1 MSNNT
6 DKLFK
11 KTFTVRKQDLANRV
25 GSGTSPVLSSP
36 SLLTFI
42 EETCMASIKSILESS
57 INNKN
62 TCVGVKSDFYHLK
75 PTREGEKVEVISR
88 LIFIE
93 KNRKLH
99 FKVDVYNIKESTENI
114 LISTCDHI
122 RYLVP
127 EDFYKIV

>member
-1 MSNNT
+1 MSNT
-6 DKLFK
+6 YKLFK
-11 KTFTVRKQDLANRV
+11 KTFIVRKQDLANRV

-36 SLLTFI
+36 SLLGFI
-42 EETCMASIKSILESS
+42 EETCMDSIKHILESS
-57 INNKN
+57 VNNGN
-62 TCVGVKSDFYHLK
+62 TCVGVKSEFYHLK
-75 PTREGEKVEVISR
+75 PTCEGKLIEIQSR

-99 FKVDVYNIKESTENI
+99 FKVEAYQGES
-114 LISTCDHI
+114 LIATCDHL